1 MIRFIT
7 GLALRRRS
15 VTVLAVILV
24 LAAGIFTYRSLPVE
38 LFPEIEFPLV
48 TITTFY
54 PSANPD
60 AVARDVTAPIENAI
74 SGVDGLDTMQSIS
87 TENRSIILASFE
99 FGTDMA
105 NAENVVNSNVSG
117 VAFPS
122 GVSDPIV
129 ARINPDE
136 FPVLQL
142 SVIDGGLEPALSE
155 AEQSRRVAELQRIVE
170 SRIVPE
176 ISAVE
181 GVFGVEVS
189 GEVERRAL
197 VSVDLEK
204 ASEKGVSLFQ
214 VSQAL
219 RENSITLPGGVISNG
234 GKLLPI
240 KTTNSYSSLDDLR
253 GLVVSSP
260 AAFGGPP
267 AGIPGS
273 PGQPG
278 PQAAQG
284 VAAPNTGQATQ
295 PFAQMP
301 QPVTLGDVAD
311 ITLGSGIPTSISRT
325 NGQPSIGIAVVKHP
339 DANTIDVTTSVQ
351 EALDDIR
358 GELNGAQILTVR
370 DQGPDIQSQIT
381 TLEREAI
388 LGLTLAVSVVFLF
401 FLTIRPSVIMG
412 ILRTLRPTVVIGLS
426 IPLSIF
432 TGVLLMSWQGLA
444 LNFMTLGGLAI
455 SVGRVVD
462 DSIVVLENV
471 YRNIEGG
478 KERWRAALD
487 ATVEVGPAITASTL
501 TTIVVFLPL
510 GFIEGLVGAFFFP
523 FAITVSFALIASLAV
538 ALTAV
543 PVLGAYLLRPGDLPE
558 GTGEEEAPYSPSP
571 LTGEGETERPQ
582 ARRAGTN
589 TWLQRTYTPILV
601 TALRHKAI
609 TLIAAL
615 VITLGSLSLL
625 GIIPVNLF
633 GSGGPRF
640 VQINM
645 SLTPGTPAQA
655 TLSEV
660 GLIEAQL
667 DPVSEVYV
675 TTVGSPGASFGD
687 SVPSGF
693 NQSNTFV
700 RLREDAP
707 ENIGDS
713 LRNSLRSSDGKI
725 INVQEVVSG
734 PPQAGLD
741 IVITG
746 PNYEDISAVAIQLT
760 DELSRLP
767 GIENITSDVSEAR
780 DEVVINVDP
789 TRAAA
794 VGLSTQQVAFQVN
807 QLLTG
812 QTVTQIDV
820 DGQPVDV
827 VLAARTDSI
836 NSLESIGDMMISGP
850 LGSSPVSE
858 IASVVETKGPVT
870 ITRTDGTRSASITGS
885 ITSDDTQAIGQE
897 IQQIIDGL
905 TMPPGVG
912 VTNGGVF
919 AQIAEGFQSI
929 FLAMIVGVVGVYL
942 VMVASLGSLRNP
954 FVIITSLPL
963 AIIGALAA
971 LAITGRSLG
980 LPAMM
985 GILMLIG
992 IVVTNAIVLIS
1003 FVEQLRERGLSV
1015 YDALI
1020 QGGQVRLRPILMT
1033 AITTSIA
1040 LLPLAAFVED
1050 EGGILSAELATVVIG
1065 GLASSTVLTLVVV
1078 PVVYTLANES
1088 IPNLFRRIFRR
1099 GAPVPQPEAA

>member
-7 GLALRRRS
+7 GAALRRRS

-24 LAAGIFTYRSLPVE
+24 LAAGIFTYRNLPVE

-48 TITTFY
+48 TVTTFY

-60 AVARDVTAPIENAI
+60 AVVRDVTEPIESAI
-74 SGVDGLDTMQSIS
+74 AGVDGLDTMQSIS

-105 NAENVVNSNVSG
+105 NAENVINSNMTG
-117 VAFPS
+117 IAFPS
-122 GVSDPIV
+122 GVNAPIV

-142 SVIDGGLEPALSE
+142 SVIDDGDI
-155 AEQSRRVAELQRIVE
+155 AELQRIVE
-170 SRIVPE
+170 SRILPE

-189 GEVERRAL
+189 GGVERRAL

-204 ASEKGVSLFQ
+204 ASENGVSLFQ
-214 VSQAL
+214 ISQVL
-219 RENSITLPGGVISNG
+219 RENNITLPGGVISDG
-234 GKLLPI
+234 SKLLPI

-260 AAFGGPP
+260 AAFGGQ
-267 AGIPGS
+267 APGRPGT
-273 PGQPG
+273 PGQSGQPSAG
-278 PQAAQG
+278 
-284 VAAPNTGQATQ
+284 APVQ
-295 PFAQMP
+295 PP
-301 QPVTLGDVAD
+301 QPVTLGEVAD

-339 DANTIDVTTSVQ
+339 DANTIDVTTAVR
-351 EALDDIR
+351 EKLDSIQGD
-358 GELNGAQILTVR
+358 LNGAEIVTVR
-370 DQGPDIQSQIT
+370 DQGPDIQSQIS

-388 LGLTLAVSVVFLF
+388 LGLTLAISVVFVF
-401 FLTIRPSVIMG
+401 FLTIRPSVVVG

-432 TGVLLMSWQGLA
+432 VGVLLMSWQGLS

-510 GFIEGLVGAFFFP
+510 AFIEGLVGAFFFP
-523 FAITVSFALIASLAV
+523 FALTVSFALIASLAV

-543 PVLGAYLLRPGDLPE
+543 PVLGAYLLRPGDLPD
-558 GTGEEEAPYSPSP
+558 GTGEEEDLP
-571 LTGEGETERPQ
+571 ETD
-582 ARRAGTN
+582 
-589 TWLQRTYTPILV
+589 TWLQRVYTPILV

-609 TLIAAL
+609 TLIAAI
-615 VITLGSLSLL
+615 VITLGSLSLM
-625 GIIPVNLF
+625 GVIPVNLF

-660 GLIEAQL
+660 DTIEDQL
-667 DPVSEVYV
+667 DPVSDVYV
-675 TTVGSPGASFGD
+675 TTVGSPAAAFGENG
-687 SVPSGF
+687 PGGF
-693 NQSNTFV
+693 NQSSTLV
-700 RLREDAP
+700 RLSEGAP
-707 ENIGDS
+707 ENAADV
-713 LRNSLRSSDGKI
+713 LRNNLRSSDGRSI
-725 INVQEVVSG
+725 VVQEIVDG
-734 PPQAGLD
+734 PPQAGID

-746 PNYEDISAVAIQLT
+746 PNYSDISAVAIQLAG
-760 DELSRLP
+760 ELSRLP
-767 GIENITSDVSEAR
+767 DIENVSSDVSEAR
-780 DEVVINVDP
+780 DEIVINVDP
-789 TRAAA
+789 ARATS

-812 QTVTQIDV
+812 QTVTQIEV

-827 VLAARTDSI
+827 VLSARTDSVD
-836 NSLESIGDMMISGP
+836 SLESLSSVMVSGP
-850 LGSSPVSE
+850 LGSIPLSE
-858 IASVVETKGPVT
+858 LASLVEIKGPVT
-870 ITRTDGTRSASITGS
+870 IIRTDGTRSASITGS
-885 ITSDDTQAIGQE
+885 ITSDDAQAVGQE

-905 TMPPGVG
+905 SLPPGVG
-912 VTNGGVF
+912 VTNGGIF
-919 AQIAEGFQSI
+919 AQITEGFQSI
-929 FLAMIVGVVGVYL
+929 FLAMIVGIVGVYL

-1015 YDALI
+1015 YDALV
-1020 QGGQVRLRPILMT
+1020 QGGRVRLRPILMT

-1050 EGGILSAELATVVIG
+1050 EGGILSAGLATVVIG
-1065 GLASSTVLTLVVV
+1065 GLMSSTVLTLVVV

-1099 GAPVPQPEAA
+1099 GAAIPQPEAA

>member
-1 MIRFIT
+1 MIRFVT

-48 TITTFY
+48 TVTTFY

-60 AVARDVTAPIENAI
+60 AVVRDVTAPIENAI

-87 TENRSIILASFE
+87 TENRSIILAAFE

-105 NAENVVNSNVSG
+105 DVENVINSNVTGIS
-117 VAFPS
+117 FPS
-122 GVSDPIV
+122 GVNDPIV

-142 SVIDGGLEPALSE
+142 SVIGGD
-155 AEQSRRVAELQRIVE
+155 VAELQRMVE

-214 VSQAL
+214 ISQAL

-240 KTTNSYSSLDDLR
+240 KTTNSYSSLEDLR
-253 GLVVSSP
+253 GLVVGSP
-260 AAFGGPP
+260 AAFGGMP
-267 AGIPGS
+267 AGGSGAPGL
-273 PGQPG
+273 PGQMPSG
-278 PQAAQG
+278 APSQAPSTG
-284 VAAPNTGQATQ
+284 SGQALSAGSGQ
-295 PFAQMP
+295 A
-301 QPVTLGDVAD
+301 VTLGDVAEV
-311 ITLGSGIPTSISRT
+311 TLGSGIPTSISRT

-339 DANTIDVTTSVQ
+339 DANTIDVTTGVQ
-351 EALDDIR
+351 DALDSIR
-358 GELNGAQILTVR
+358 GELNGAEIVTIR

-388 LGLTLAVSVVFLF
+388 LGLTLAISVVFLF
-401 FLTIRPSVIMG
+401 FLTLRPSAILGV
-412 ILRTLRPTVVIGLS
+412 LRTLRPTVVIGLS

-432 TGVLLMSWQGLA
+432 MGVLLMNWQGLA

-510 GFIEGLVGAFFFP
+510 AFIEGLVGAFFFP
-523 FAITVSFALIASLAV
+523 FAITVSFALIASLVV

-558 GTGEEEAPYSPSP
+558 GAGDEDESGLLPS
-571 LTGEGETERPQ
+571 GGSV
-582 ARRAGTN
+582 A
-589 TWLQRTYTPILV
+589 WLQRVYTPILK

-609 TLIAAL
+609 TLIAAIA
-615 VITLGSLSLL
+615 ITLGSLSLI
-625 GIIPVNLF
+625 GIIPVTLF

-645 SLTPGTPAQA
+645 SLTPGTPAQT

-660 GLIEAQL
+660 DTIENLLEPLSDA
-667 DPVSEVYV
+667 YV
-675 TTVGSPGASFGD
+675 TTVGSPAAAFGADG
-687 SVPSGF
+687 PGGF
-693 NQSNTFV
+693 NQSSTLV

-707 ENIGDS
+707 ENTADS
-713 LRNSLRSSDGKI
+713 LRNNLRSSEGRT
-725 INVQEVVSG
+725 INVLEIVDG

-741 IVITG
+741 IIITG
-746 PNYEDISAVAIQLT
+746 PSYSDISAVTIQLT

-767 GIENITSDVSEAR
+767 EVENISSDVSEAR
-780 DEVVINVDP
+780 DEIVINVDP
-789 TRAAA
+789 ARAAS
-794 VGLSTQQVAFQVN
+794 VGLSAQQVAFQVN

-812 QTVTQIDV
+812 QTVTQIEV
-820 DGQPVDV
+820 DGEPVEV
-827 VLAARTDSI
+827 VLAARTDGI
-836 NSLESIGDMMISGP
+836 NSLESLAGTMVSGP
-850 LGSSPVSE
+850 LGSSPLSE
-858 IASVVETKGPVT
+858 IASVEEIKGPVT
-870 ITRTDGTRSASITGS
+870 IIRTDGSRSASITGS
-885 ITSDDTQAIGQE
+885 ITSDDTQAVGQE

-905 TMPPGVG
+905 TLPPGVG

-919 AQIAEGFQSI
+919 AQIAEGFEAI
-929 FLAMIVGVVGVYL
+929 FIAMIVGVVGVYL

-1020 QGGQVRLRPILMT
+1020 QGGRVRLRPILMT

-1040 LLPLAAFVED
+1040 LFPLAAFVED

-1088 IPNLFRRIFRR
+1088 IPNLFRRIVRR
-1099 GAPVPQPEAA
+1099 GAAVPQPEAALGD

>member
-7 GLALRRRS
+7 GAALRRRS
-15 VTVLAVILV
+15 VTVLALILV
-24 LAAGIFTYRSLPVE
+24 LAAGIFTYRNLPVE

-48 TITTFY
+48 TVTTFY

-60 AVARDVTAPIENAI
+60 AVVRDVTEPIESAI
-74 SGVDGLDTMQSIS
+74 AGVDGLDTMQSIS

-105 NAENVVNSNVSG
+105 NAENVINSNMTG
-117 VAFPS
+117 IAFPS
-122 GVSDPIV
+122 GVNAPIV

-142 SVIDGGLEPALSE
+142 SVIDDGDI
-155 AEQSRRVAELQRIVE
+155 AELQRIVE
-170 SRIVPE
+170 SRILPE

-189 GEVERRAL
+189 GGVERRAL

-204 ASEKGVSLFQ
+204 ASENGVSLFQ
-214 VSQAL
+214 ISQVL
-219 RENSITLPGGVISNG
+219 RENNITLPGGVISNG
-234 GKLLPI
+234 SKLLPI

-260 AAFGGPP
+260 AAFGGQ
-267 AGIPGS
+267 APGRPGT
-273 PGQPG
+273 PGQSGQPSAG
-278 PQAAQG
+278 
-284 VAAPNTGQATQ
+284 APVQ
-295 PFAQMP
+295 PP
-301 QPVTLGDVAD
+301 QPVTLGEVAD

-339 DANTIDVTTSVQ
+339 DANTIDVTTAVR
-351 EALDDIR
+351 EKLDSIQGD
-358 GELNGAQILTVR
+358 LNGAEIVTVR
-370 DQGPDIQSQIT
+370 DQGPDIQSQIS

-388 LGLTLAVSVVFLF
+388 LGLTLAISVVFVF
-401 FLTIRPSVIMG
+401 FLTIRPSVVVG

-432 TGVLLMSWQGLA
+432 VGVLLMSWQGLS

-510 GFIEGLVGAFFFP
+510 AFIEGLVGAFFFP
-523 FAITVSFALIASLAV
+523 FALTVSFALIASLAV

-543 PVLGAYLLRPGDLPE
+543 PVLGAYLLRPGDLPD
-558 GTGEEEAPYSPSP
+558 GTGEEEDLP
-571 LTGEGETERPQ
+571 ETD
-582 ARRAGTN
+582 
-589 TWLQRTYTPILV
+589 TWLQRVYTPILV

-609 TLIAAL
+609 TLIAAI
-615 VITLGSLSLL
+615 VITLGSLSLM
-625 GIIPVNLF
+625 GVIPVNLF

-645 SLTPGTPAQA
+645 SLTPGTPAQT

-660 GLIEAQL
+660 DTIEDQL
-667 DPVSEVYV
+667 DPVSDVYV
-675 TTVGSPGASFGD
+675 TTVGSPAAAFGENG
-687 SVPSGF
+687 PGGF
-693 NQSNTFV
+693 NQSSTLV
-700 RLREDAP
+700 RLSEGAP
-707 ENIGDS
+707 ENAADV
-713 LRNSLRSSDGKI
+713 LRNNLRSSDGRSI
-725 INVQEVVSG
+725 VVQEIVDG
-734 PPQAGLD
+734 PPQAGID

-746 PNYEDISAVAIQLT
+746 PNYSDISAVAIQLA
-760 DELSRLP
+760 DKLSRLP
-767 GIENITSDVSEAR
+767 DIENVSSDVSEAR
-780 DEVVINVDP
+780 DEIVINVDP
-789 TRAAA
+789 ARATS

-812 QTVTQIDV
+812 QTVTQIEV

-827 VLAARTDSI
+827 VLSARTDSVD
-836 NSLESIGDMMISGP
+836 SLESLSSVMVSGP
-850 LGSSPVSE
+850 LGSIPLSE
-858 IASVVETKGPVT
+858 LASLVEIKGPVT
-870 ITRTDGTRSASITGS
+870 IIRTDGTRSASITGS
-885 ITSDDTQAIGQE
+885 ITSDDAQAVGQE

-905 TMPPGVG
+905 SLPPGVG
-912 VTNGGVF
+912 VTNGGIF
-919 AQIAEGFQSI
+919 AQITEGFQSI
-929 FLAMIVGVVGVYL
+929 FLAMIVGIVGVYL

-1015 YDALI
+1015 YDALV
-1020 QGGQVRLRPILMT
+1020 QGGRVRLRPILMT

-1050 EGGILSAELATVVIG
+1050 EGGILSAGLATVVIG
-1065 GLASSTVLTLVVV
+1065 GLMSSTVLTLVVV

-1099 GAPVPQPEAA
+1099 GAAIPQPEAA

>member
-7 GLALRRRS
+7 GAALRRRS

-24 LAAGIFTYRSLPVE
+24 LAAGIFTYRNLPVE

-48 TITTFY
+48 TVTTFY

-60 AVARDVTAPIENAI
+60 AVVRDVTEPIESAI
-74 SGVDGLDTMQSIS
+74 AGVDGLDTMQSIS

-105 NAENVVNSNVSG
+105 NAENVINSNMTG
-117 VAFPS
+117 IAFPS
-122 GVSDPIV
+122 GVNAPIV
-129 ARINPDE
+129 ARINPDQ

-142 SVIDGGLEPALSE
+142 SVIDDGD
-155 AEQSRRVAELQRIVE
+155 VAELQRIVE
-170 SRIVPE
+170 SRILPE

-189 GEVERRAL
+189 GGVERRAL

-204 ASEKGVSLFQ
+204 ASENGVSLFQ
-214 VSQAL
+214 ISQVL
-219 RENSITLPGGVISNG
+219 RENNITLPGGVISDG
-234 GKLLPI
+234 SKLLPI

-260 AAFGGPP
+260 AAFGGQ
-267 AGIPGS
+267 APGRPGT
-273 PGQPG
+273 PGQSGQPSAG
-278 PQAAQG
+278 
-284 VAAPNTGQATQ
+284 APVQ
-295 PFAQMP
+295 PP
-301 QPVTLGDVAD
+301 QPVTLGEVAD

-339 DANTIDVTTSVQ
+339 DANTIDVTTAVR
-351 EALDDIR
+351 EKLDSIQGD
-358 GELNGAQILTVR
+358 LNGAEIVTVR
-370 DQGPDIQSQIT
+370 DQGPDIQSQIS

-388 LGLTLAVSVVFLF
+388 LGLTLAISVVFVF
-401 FLTIRPSVIMG
+401 FLTIRPSVVVG

-432 TGVLLMSWQGLA
+432 VGVLLMSWQGLS

-510 GFIEGLVGAFFFP
+510 AFIEGLVGAFFFP
-523 FAITVSFALIASLAV
+523 FALTVSFALIASLAV

-543 PVLGAYLLRPGDLPE
+543 PVLGAYLLRPGDLPD
-558 GTGEEEAPYSPSP
+558 GTGEEEDLP
-571 LTGEGETERPQ
+571 ETD
-582 ARRAGTN
+582 
-589 TWLQRTYTPILV
+589 TWLQRVYTPILV

-609 TLIAAL
+609 TLIAAI
-615 VITLGSLSLL
+615 VITLGSLSLM
-625 GIIPVNLF
+625 GVIPVNLF

-660 GLIEAQL
+660 DTIEDQL
-667 DPVSEVYV
+667 DPVSDVYV
-675 TTVGSPGASFGD
+675 TTVGSPAAAFGE
-687 SVPSGF
+687 SGPGGF
-693 NQSNTFV
+693 NQSSTLV
-700 RLREDAP
+700 RLSEGAP
-707 ENIGDS
+707 ENAADV
-713 LRNSLRSSDGKI
+713 LRNNLRSSDGRSI
-725 INVQEVVSG
+725 VVQEIVDG
-734 PPQAGLD
+734 PPQAGID

-746 PNYEDISAVAIQLT
+746 PNYSDISAVAIQLAG
-760 DELSRLP
+760 ELSRLP
-767 GIENITSDVSEAR
+767 DIENVSSDVSEAR
-780 DEVVINVDP
+780 DEIVINVDP
-789 TRAAA
+789 ARATS

-812 QTVTQIDV
+812 QTVTQIEV

-827 VLAARTDSI
+827 VLSARTDSVD
-836 NSLESIGDMMISGP
+836 SLESLSSVMVSGP
-850 LGSSPVSE
+850 LGSIPLSE
-858 IASVVETKGPVT
+858 LASLVEIKGPVT
-870 ITRTDGTRSASITGS
+870 IIRTDGTRSASITGS
-885 ITSDDTQAIGQE
+885 ITSDDAQAVGQE
-897 IQQIIDGL
+897 IQQIIEGL
-905 TMPPGVG
+905 SLPPGVG
-912 VTNGGVF
+912 VTNGGIF

-929 FLAMIVGVVGVYL
+929 FLAMIVGIVGVYL

-1015 YDALI
+1015 YDALV
-1020 QGGQVRLRPILMT
+1020 QGGRVRLRPILMT

-1050 EGGILSAELATVVIG
+1050 EGGILSAGLATVVIG
-1065 GLASSTVLTLVVV
+1065 GLMSSTVLTLVVV

-1099 GAPVPQPEAA
+1099 GAALPQPEAA

>member
-15 VTVLAVILV
+15 VTLLAVILV

-48 TITTFY
+48 TVTTFY

-60 AVARDVTAPIENAI
+60 AVVRDVTAPIENAI
-74 SGVDGLDTMQSIS
+74 SGVDGLDAMQSIS

-105 NAENVVNSNVSG
+105 DVENVINSNVSG
-117 VAFPS
+117 LTFPS
-122 GVSDPIV
+122 GVNDPTV
-129 ARINPDE
+129 ARINPDA

-142 SVIDGGLEPALSE
+142 SVIGGGD
-155 AEQSRRVAELQRIVE
+155 VAELQRIVE

-176 ISAVE
+176 ITAIE

-214 VSQAL
+214 ISQAL
-219 RENSITLPGGVISNG
+219 RENNITLPGGVISNG

-240 KTTNSYSSLDDLR
+240 KTTNSYSSLEDLR

-260 AAFGGPP
+260 AAFGGM
-267 AGIPGS
+267 PGS

-278 PQAAQG
+278 PDRTLPSG
-284 VAAPNTGQATQ
+284 PPGSPAPGAPGNPG
-295 PFAQMP
+295 P

-325 NGQPSIGIAVVKHP
+325 NGQPSIGIGVIKHP
-339 DANTIDVTTSVQ
+339 DANTIDVTTAVQ

-358 GELNGAQILTVR
+358 GDLNGAEILTFR
-370 DQGPDIQSQIT
+370 DQGPNIQSQIT

-388 LGLTLAVSVVFLF
+388 LGLTLAISVVFLF

-432 TGVLLMSWQGLA
+432 TGVLLMNWQGLA

-558 GTGEEEAPYSPSP
+558 GAGEEDESGLLP
-571 LTGEGETERPQ
+571 TGGSV
-582 ARRAGTN
+582 A
-589 TWLQRTYTPILV
+589 WLQRVYTPILV

-609 TLIAAL
+609 TLIVAT
-615 VITLGSLSLL
+615 VITLASLSLL
-625 GIIPVNLF
+625 GLIPVNLF

-640 VQINM
+640 VQVNM
-645 SLTPGTPAQA
+645 SLTPGTPPQA

-660 GLIEAQL
+660 GLIEDELA
-667 DPVSEVYV
+667 PVSEVYV
-675 TTVGSPGASFGD
+675 TTVGSPAAAAFGGD
-687 SVPSGF
+687 GPGGF
-693 NQSNTFV
+693 NQSTTLV
-700 RLREDAP
+700 RLSENAP
-707 ENIGDS
+707 ENTAEV
-713 LRNSLRSSDGKI
+713 LRNNLRSTDGRT
-725 INVQEVVSG
+725 INVLEIVDG

-741 IVITG
+741 IIITG
-746 PNYEDISAVAIQLT
+746 PNYSDISAVTVQLA

-767 GIENITSDVSEAR
+767 GVENITSDVSEAR
-780 DEVVINVDP
+780 DEIVINVDP
-789 TRAAA
+789 ARAGS
-794 VGLSTQQVAFQVN
+794 VGLSAQQVAFQVN

-820 DGQPVDV
+820 DGEPVDV
-827 VLAARTDSI
+827 VLAARTDGI
-836 NSLESIGDMMISGP
+836 NSLESLAGTMVTGP
-850 LGSSPVSE
+850 LGSSPLGE
-858 IASVVETKGPVT
+858 IASVEEIKGPVT
-870 ITRTDGTRSASITGS
+870 IIRTDSTRSASITGS
-885 ITSDDTQAIGQE
+885 ITSDDAQAVGQE

-905 TMPPGVG
+905 TLPSGVG

-919 AQIAEGFQSI
+919 AQIAEGFEAI
-929 FLAMIVGVVGVYL
+929 FVAMIVGVVGVYL

-1020 QGGQVRLRPILMT
+1020 QGGRVRLRPILMT

-1065 GLASSTVLTLVVV
+1065 GLVSSTVLTLVVV

-1099 GAPVPQPEAA
+1099 GAAVPQPEAALGD

>member
-60 AVARDVTAPIENAI
+60 AVVRDVTEPIENAI
-74 SGVDGLDTMQSIS
+74 ASVDGLDTMQSVS

-105 NAENVVNSNVSG
+105 NAENVINSNVSG
-117 VAFPS
+117 VSFPS
-122 GVSDPIV
+122 GVNDPIV
-129 ARINPDE
+129 ARINPDQ

-142 SVIDGGLEPALSE
+142 SVIGGNI
-155 AEQSRRVAELQRIVE
+155 AEMQRVVE
-170 SRIVPE
+170 SRVLPE

-181 GVFGVEVS
+181 GVFGVEVT
-189 GEVERRAL
+189 GGIEQKAI

-214 VSQAL
+214 ISQAL
-219 RENSITLPGGVISNG
+219 RENNVTLPGGVISDG

-253 GLVVSSP
+253 GLVVRSP
-260 AAFGGPP
+260 AAFGGLP
-267 AGIPGS
+267 AGAPGS

-278 PQAAQG
+278 PQAGQG
-284 VAAPNTGQATQ
+284 ATAPNTGQSRLPA
-295 PFAQMP
+295 AQMP
-301 QPVTLGDVAD
+301 QPLSASSGQAVTLGEVAD

-325 NGQPSIGIAVVKHP
+325 NGQPSIGIAVIKHP
-339 DANTIDVTTSVQ
+339 DANTIDVTTGVM
-351 EALDDIR
+351 EKLDGLR
-358 GELNGAQILTVR
+358 GDLDGAQIVTVR
-370 DQGPDIQSQIT
+370 NQGPDIQSQIT
-381 TLEREAI
+381 TLEREAV
-388 LGLTLAVSVVFLF
+388 LGLTLAVSVVFVF

-412 ILRTLRPTVVIGLS
+412 VLRTLRPTVVIGLS

-432 TGVLLMSWQGLA
+432 TGVLLMDWQGLA

-478 KERWRAALD
+478 KERWRVALD

-510 GFIEGLVGAFFFP
+510 GFIQGLVGAFFFP

-558 GTGEEEAPYSPSP
+558 GTGEEDDIPE
-571 LTGEGETERPQ
+571 
-582 ARRAGTN
+582 TN
-589 TWLQRTYTPILV
+589 TWLQRVYTPILV
-601 TALRHKAI
+601 SALRHKAI

-615 VITLGSLSLL
+615 VITIGSLSLL
-625 GIIPVNLF
+625 GLIPVNLF
-633 GSGGPRF
+633 PSGGERF
-640 VQINM
+640 VQVDM
-645 SLTPGTPAQA
+645 SLAPGTPPQA
-655 TLSEV
+655 TLAEV
-660 GLIEAQL
+660 DNIEGTI
-667 DPVSEVYV
+667 DTVSDVYV
-675 TTVGSPGASFGD
+675 TTVGSPAAAFGGGG
-687 SVPSGF
+687 PGGF
-693 NQSNTFV
+693 NQSGTFV
-700 RLREDAP
+700 VLNEDVPYEVVDDLR
-707 ENIGDS
+707 DS
-713 LRNSLRSSDGKI
+713 LGGVEGRKV
-725 INVQEVVSG
+725 NVTEIQGG

-741 IVITG
+741 VVITG
-746 PNYEDISAVAIQLT
+746 ANYSDISTVAVQLT
-760 DELSRLP
+760 DELTRVS

-780 DEVVINVDP
+780 DEIIINVDP
-789 TRAAA
+789 ARAAA
-794 VGLSTQQVAFQVN
+794 VGLSAQQVAFQVN
-807 QLLTG
+807 QFLVG
-812 QTVTQIDV
+812 QTVTQVDV
-820 DGQPVDV
+820 GGGPVDV
-827 VLAARTDSI
+827 VLSARTDGI
-836 NSLESIGDMMISGP
+836 NSVETIGDMMVAGP
-850 LGSSPVSE
+850 LGSSPLGE
-858 IASVVETKGPVT
+858 IAEVNEAKGPVT

-885 ITSDDTQAIGQE
+885 ITSDDAQTVGQE

-905 TMPPGVG
+905 NLPPGVT
-912 VTNGGVF
+912 VVNGGVF
-919 AQIAEGFQSI
+919 TQISEGFQSI

-963 AIIGALAA
+963 AIIGAFAA

-1020 QGGQVRLRPILMT
+1020 QGGRVRLRPILMT

-1050 EGGILSAELATVVIG
+1050 EGGLLSAELATVVIG
-1065 GLASSTVLTLVVV
+1065 GLVSSTVLTLVVV
-1078 PVVYTLANES
+1078 PVVYTLANDS
-1088 IPNLFRRIFRR
+1088 IPSLFRRIFRR
-1099 GAPVPQPEAA
+1099 GTAVPQPEAAMGD